1 MKSAF
6 FMRDIMDQQMVR
18 ILLVKT
24 LLAVLVATAAVS
36 AQTVSLQDNALQD
49 WTRLKD
55 TMMKIADAMPE
66 DKFSFRATP
75 AERTWGEQILHVAE
89 ANVVQ
94 MGRLGA
100 KAAAP
105 PYNMKATAKAEI
117 MKTLADSFDFGTAA
131 LKEQTDQTMTAQAAT
146 TRFDRFMG
154 PSTRARVVYYVIG
167 HTWDIYGQMVVYLR
181 LNGITPPASQR
192 Y

>member
-1 MKSAF
+1 MPQNTP
-6 FMRDIMDQQMVR
+6 MRFR
-18 ILLVKT
+18 CLATLCLVFIPFI
-24 LLAVLVATAAVS
+24 VTAQPVS
-36 AQTVSLQDNALQD
+36 IQDGALQD

-55 TMMKIADAMPE
+55 TMMKISEAMPE
-66 DKFSFRATP
+66 EKFSYRATP

-100 KAAAP
+100 KAP
-105 PYNMKATAKAEI
+105 PSAYNMKATSKAEI
-117 MKTLADSFDFGTAA
+117 MKALADSFDFGTAA
-131 LKEQTDQTMTAQAAT
+131 LKEQTDQTMVGQAES

-154 PSTRARVVYYVIG
+154 ASTKARVVYYVIG

>member
-1 MKSAF
+1 
-6 FMRDIMDQQMVR
+6 MRFRSLALACV
-18 ILLVKT
+18 LL
-24 LLAVLVATAAVS
+24 LPLTAA
-36 AQTVSLQDNALQD
+36 AQPASIQDGALQD

-66 DKFSFRATP
+66 EKFSYRATP

-100 KAAAP
+100 KAAPSA
-105 PYNMKATAKAEI
+105 YNMKATAKAEI
-117 MKTLADSFDFGTAA
+117 LKALADSFDFGTAA
-131 LKEQTDQTMTAQAAT
+131 LKEQTDQTMVAQAET

-154 PSTRARVVYYVIG
+154 PSTKARVVYYVIG

-181 LNGITPPASQR
+181 LNSITPPASQR